1 MNTLEQFLLSLNNIP
16 RQEYMRDPKH
26 CDVYL
31 KRLQVFLDIL
41 GNPEKQIPHY
51 IHVTGTSGKG
61 SVCEYISC
69 GLRAAGHRVGTITS
83 PHPSDVIE
91 RFCINGTL
99 MSKHEQKQMEQTI
112 KTALDQYARTSP
124 YDMLSY
130 FEIITAVGL
139 LHFANKKVS
148 HAVVEVGCGG
158 RFDSTNIIPHKNIA
172 IITNIG
178 LDHVGIIGNNTTE
191 IAYEKSGIIKS
202 GCTVLTGEKN
212 KTLRAI
218 MQREADSVG
227 APLHYIQPRFAIKKQ
242 TAFATTFVYK
252 KETYTIPSASPQQ
265 IENAIL
271 SIETLTHIG
280 VTPKY
285 IKAGL
290 QKTSLPL
297 RMEVVSKSPLIILDG
312 AHNQDK
318 IISTVESTKIILAKT
333 KKQRVHI
340 VFGLSQDKRLD
351 QILAQISTLPVV
363 SVSCTRNTV
372 NSLRPVHSP
381 RDIANYIRKKRPDI
395 AVESFLDPHDAFQW
409 SRQRVKKHDILL
421 VTGSI
426 FLSGELRPTLVL

>member
-16 RQEYMRDPKH
+16 RIEYMRDPKH

-41 GNPEKQIPHY
+41 GNPEKKIPHY

-61 SVCEYISC
+61 SVCEYISH
-69 GLRAAGHRVGTITS
+69 GLRAAGHKVGTITS

-99 MSKHEQKQMEQTI
+99 MSKQEQKQMEQTI
-112 KTALDQYARTSP
+112 KTALDQYMRTSS

-139 LHFANKKVS
+139 LHFANKKVT

-158 RFDSTNIIPHKNIA
+158 RFDSTNIIPHKDIA

-178 LDHVGIIGNNTTE
+178 LDHVGIIGNNKAE
-191 IAYEKSGIIKS
+191 IAYEKSGIIKPD
-202 GCTVLTGEKN
+202 CTAFTAEKN

-218 MQREADSVG
+218 MQQEADDVD
-227 APLHYIQPRFAIKKQ
+227 APFHYIKPVHVIKKQ
-242 TAFATTFVYK
+242 TAFTTTFVYK

-265 IENAIL
+265 IDNAIL
-271 SIETLTHIG
+271 SIEALMHSGVAPKHIK
-280 VTPKY
+280 T
-285 IKAGL
+285 GL
-290 QKTSLPL
+290 QHTTLPL
-297 RMEVVSKSPLIILDG
+297 RMEVVSKHPLIILDG

-318 IISTVESTKIILAKT
+318 IASTIESTKLILKQT
-333 KKQRVHI
+333 HKQRVHI
-340 VFGLSQDKRLD
+340 VFGLSKDKKLD
-351 QILAQISTLPVV
+351 QILSQILTLPVV
-363 SVSCTRNTV
+363 SVACTRNTV

-381 RDIANYIRKKRPDI
+381 RDIATYIQKKRPDNT
-395 AVESFLDPHDAFQW
+395 VETFLDPHDALAW
-409 SRQRVKKHDILL
+409 SRQQTKKHDILL

-426 FLSGELRPTLVL
+426 FLSGELRPTLVA